1 MNIRGSALIRSEL
14 PRAWGME
21 GGGNKGPMNR
31 DGRVFEGAFL
41 PFLLSQERCW
51 GGERGQ

>member
-21 GGGNKGPMNR
+21 GGGNKGPMSR
-31 DGRVFEGAFL
+31 DGTVFEGAFL
-41 PFLLSQERCW
+41 PFWCPQERC
-51 GGERGQ
+51 GGAARG